1 MVSGYEVKEI
11 KKYSYSVFSSRYQE
25 NEVIADIMLSGDNVF
40 YGYAHFLADGTNLPK
55 AEKKFNL
62 YNLYYHQKDLPA
74 IIDML
79 RNESPVF
86 IIFTEDDFKNCRIT
100 TMQEPVGEGEH

>member
-11 KKYSYSVFSSRYQE
+11 KKYSYSVFSSRHLG
-25 NEVIADIMLSGDNVF
+25 NEVIADIMLSSDNTF
-40 YGYAHFLADGTNLPK
+40 LGYAHFLADGAALPK

-74 IIDML
+74 VVDML
-79 RNESPVF
+79 RNEKPVY
-86 IIFTEDDFKNCRIT
+86 IIFIEDDFKNCRIS